1 MLALQTRDLALHETV
16 DDLVAATL
24 PPDVIWI
31 DMCSPTPDEIAFVE
45 RVTKLT
51 VPSRAD
57 VSEIETSS
65 RLNIENG
72 VLYLSTPISF
82 RADGSRPSATPVGFV
97 LAPHL
102 LITVRFEDLPAFS
115 TFKQRCFA
123 GHDVHPSSGGLFIGL
138 LETVVDRMADVLE
151 HVGAELDAV
160 SHRVFRPAKGET
172 EGDADLRATLQSLG
186 QGGELLSKIRDSLL
200 GIGRI
205 VPFVTGLSTD
215 WMPADVGT
223 HLKTLRDDV
232 ASLSDY
238 DSYLNTKVQFLL
250 DATLGL
256 INIEQNNIMKVL
268 TVVSVVGMPPVLI
281 AGIYGMNFKV
291 IPELDW
297 AFGYP
302 YAIGLMVVSAII
314 PLIWLKRR
322 RWF

>member
-1 MLALQTRDLALHETV
+1 MLALQTRDLAVHEAV
-16 DDLVAATL
+16 DDLAAATL

-31 DMCSPTPDEIAFVE
+31 DMCSPTPDEVAFVE

-82 RADGSRPSATPVGFV
+82 RADGSRPAATPVGFV
-97 LAPHL
+97 LSPHL
-102 LITVRFEDLPAFS
+102 LITVRFEELPAFS
-115 TFKQRCFA
+115 VFKQRCFA
-123 GHDVHPSSGGLFIGL
+123 GHDVHRSSAGLFIGL

-151 HVGAELDAV
+151 HVGGELDAV
-160 SHRVFRPAKGET
+160 YHRVFRSVDDKAA
-172 EGDADLRATLQSLG
+172 GDTDLRATLQALG

-205 VPFVTGLSTD
+205 VPFVTGLSGE
-215 WMPADVGT
+215 WMPAEAGS

-238 DSYLNTKVQFLL
+238 DSYLNSKVQFLL

-256 INIEQNNIMKVL
+256 INIEQNNIMKIL
-268 TVVSVVGMPPVLI
+268 TVVSVVGVPPVLI
-281 AGIYGMNFKV
+281 AGIYGMNFKAM
-291 IPELDW
+291 PELDW
-297 AFGYP
+297 AWGYP
-302 YAIGLMVVSAII
+302 YAIVLMIVSALI
-314 PLIWLKRR
+314 PFIWLKRR